1 MEISLLCV
9 LIYAMWTMVPLIFGI
24 GAYRVGSVLTG
35 RAANSFPA
43 DAPHE
48 GPDWYH
54 RMNRVHLNCVENLP
68 VYACVVFVGV
78 GLDIEATLWVPVTVA
93 VLVCRVLQSLIHM
106 ISTSPMAI
114 NARFSFFVGQLVGLM
129 VLSGCIVQH
138 VLAPS

>member
-1 MEISLLCV
+1 METPLLCV
-9 LIYAMWTMVPLIFGI
+9 LAYAMWTLVPLTFGV
-24 GAYRVGSVLTG
+24 GAYRVGTVLSG

-68 VYACVVFVGV
+68 VYACVIFVGV
-78 GLDIEATLWVPVTVA
+78 GVNIEAKLWVPVAVA
-93 VLVCRVLQSLIHM
+93 VLVCRILQSLIHM
-106 ISTSPMAI
+106 LSTSPMAI

-129 VLSGCIVQH
+129 VLSGCIVQQ
-138 VLAPS
+138 VFASS